1 MHFKIFKMIATSGFL
16 TAVECTKSVFGR
28 GSARTPLGELTTLP
42 RPPSRLGRGH
52 PSPFPTPST
61 RSASRSRRLRRLVLG
76 ASFSKPP
83 PKFFS
88 GYGPAC
94 SCRRCSLH
102 TLQVIDWKD
111 SSPQNDLQCITVA
124 IEIRHDSIIIT
135 SGTFTAEQKQAF
147 ICSGIYL
154 FFAQFLHHA
163 PLPFPFPMFGHCAKA
178 VNQMVSVCMDD
189 RRYICPPPLWGLPP

>member
-1 MHFKIFKMIATSGFL
+1 MIATRGFL

-83 PKFFS
+83 PNFFS

-111 SSPQNDLQCITVA
+111 SSPQNDLHYSRHRNS
-124 IEIRHDSIIIT
+124 IRFDYHYFGHIHCRTKT
-135 SGTFTAEQKQAF
+135 S
-147 ICSGIYL
+147 IYL
-154 FFAQFLHHA
+154 FWYLFIFRTVS
-163 PLPFPFPMFGHCAKA
+163 PPCTVTLPFPH
-178 VNQMVSVCMDD
+178 VWSL
-189 RRYICPPPLWGLPP
+189 R